1 MSGGISKDRFY
12 NLEDDH
18 FDCVI
23 CQQVVI
29 NPKICVFC
37 NNLFC
42 KFCITEWKKKKPFC
56 PFKCN
61 KSSEMQIGDI
71 PASIKN
77 LYESLRVKCSREDCD
92 EVVSLKELVKHEMNC
107 GIAKC
112 FNHTNCGNTA
122 PYTIMDKPVCSE
134 ACYIIEILAENM
146 NDGIEISDKELLE
159 HLEKFCEKIHSNV
172 RNNCLFL
179 KT

>member
-1 MSGGISKDRFY
+1 MSGGISKDRFH
-12 NLEDDH
+12 NLEDDY

-61 KSSEMQIGDI
+61 TSSEMEIGDI

-77 LYESLRVKCSREDCD
+77 LYQSLSVKCSREDCK
-92 EVVSLKELVKHEMNC
+92 EVVSLQELVKHEMNC

-112 FNHTNCGNTA
+112 FNYAKCGNIA
-122 PYTIMDKPVCSE
+122 PYTIMDKSVCSE
-134 ACYIIEILAENM
+134 ACYIINILAEN
-146 NDGIEISDKELLE
+146 DYQLSDAELLD
-159 HLEKFCEKIHSNV
+159 HLEKFIEKVHTKVSKSY
-172 RNNCLFL
+172 FSL
-179 KT
+179 KK